1 MTDFEKQ
8 QFERQKQLA
17 IDSFYQTY
25 NPEKLRRS
33 VAENRPQNQ
42 PKKGISP
49 TLISG
54 ILGEN
59 PPGDAALVAAVLML
73 LINAGADAK
82 IILALLYIIL

>member
-17 IDSFYQTY
+17 IDSFYKTY
-25 NPEKLRRS
+25 NPEKLRQKLTK
-33 VAENRPQNQ
+33 NRPQDQ

-49 TLISG
+49 TLLSS

-73 LINAGADAK
+73 LVNAGADTK

>member
-8 QFERQKQLA
+8 QFERQKQIA

-25 NPEKLRRS
+25 NPEKLRRN
-33 VAENRPQNQ
+33 VAENRPQNP

-49 TLISG
+49 TLISS

-73 LINAGADAK
+73 LINAGADTK

>member
-25 NPEKLRRS
+25 NPEKLR
-33 VAENRPQNQ
+33 QNSAGHHRKIA
-42 PKKGISP
+42 PEKGISP
-49 TLISG
+49 TLISS

-59 PPGDAALVAAVLML
+59 PPGDTALVAAVLML
-73 LINAGADAK
+73 LINAGSDTK
-82 IILALLYIIL
+82 ITLALLYIIM

>member
-25 NPEKLRRS
+25 NPEKLRRNS
-33 VAENRPQNQ
+33 AGHH
-42 PKKGISP
+42 PKITPEKGISP
-49 TLISG
+49 TLISS

-59 PPGDAALVAAVLML
+59 PPGDTALVAAVLML
-73 LINAGADAK
+73 LINAGADTK
-82 IILALLYIIL
+82 IILALLYIIM